1 MLRANFCHHTVM
13 TVRFLPTPLLATAL
27 LLSAFGCSK
36 KEAASPTP
44 STGSFQLDGSSLS
57 GQAKATRSAG
67 SIGGTAYDF
76 LDLDLTP
83 SQAAGGVNQLRLRL
97 YKVPGSPAT
106 TYLLNNMLVY
116 SGSNGSP
123 YNFAGTDF
131 TLTATG
137 EGSFSGR
144 FAGKV
149 SAASSAIPGPYTTLT
164 NGVFTTVQF

>member
-1 MLRANFCHHTVM
+1 M
-13 TVRFLPTPLLATAL
+13 TVRFLTTPLLATTL

-36 KEAASPTP
+36 KEVASPTP
-44 STGSFQLDGSSLS
+44 GTGSFMLDGISLS
-57 GQAKATRSAG
+57 GQAKTTRSAG
-67 SIGGTAYDF
+67 SIGGTVYDF

-83 SQAAGGVNQLRLRL
+83 SQTTGGVNQLRLRL

-106 TYLLNNMLVY
+106 TYQLNNMLVY

-123 YNFAGTDF
+123 HNFVGTDF

-137 EGSFSGR
+137 EGSFSGH

-149 SAASSAIPGPYTTLT
+149 SAASSAIPGPYTILT
-164 NGVFTTVQF
+164 NGVFSTVQF

>member
-1 MLRANFCHHTVM
+1 MFQEGRGFTNPWHGQFPARRHFSQRSSQNNAQYRQHRWHSLR
-13 TVRFLPTPLLATAL
+13 LPGP
-27 LLSAFGCSK
+27 G
-36 KEAASPTP
+36 P
-44 STGSFQLDGSSLS
+44 D
-57 GQAKATRSAG
+57 AKPDDR
-67 SIGGTAYDF
+67 
-76 LDLDLTP
+76 
-83 SQAAGGVNQLRLRL
+83 GVNQLRLRL

-106 TYLLNNMLVY
+106 TYKLNNMLVY

-123 YNFAGTDF
+123 HNFVGTDF

-164 NGVFTTVQF
+164 NGVFTTIQF